1 MRVPE
6 KILLGEHQDWDYPD
20 RQFFMFLATPI
31 YFRSRLGQ
39 RRVNYVVCEVS
50 DGRGRSQARRG
61 GIHYLPTLWRGRCEA
76 SEAHGRADGEVELH
90 RRDRPNDIEATK
102 QVRESVSVLINT
114 EV

>member
-1 MRVPE
+1 MV
-6 KILLGEHQDWDYPD
+6 
-20 RQFFMFLATPI
+20 
-31 YFRSRLGQ
+31 RS
-39 RRVNYVVCEVS
+39 VS
-50 DGRGRSQARRG
+50 NRKGRSQARRG

-76 SEAHGRADGEVELH
+76 SEALCGSDGEVELH